1 MTKNYNSSNNADNAT
16 SKNIKDKTNGVNNG
30 YASYMDEESKNK
42 NSEMSKNKNV
52 KTNSDK

>member
-1 MTKNYNSSNNADNAT
+1 MTKNYNSSNNADNAA